1 MLPGYLLASQ
11 CFFFFMRLSEFF
23 MYQMDWPFHHKIAC
37 KIFSLAHL
45 TFTVIWGVSLPVWYL
60 EMLHVRQSKFSVIS
74 SLISTSLPR
83 DRSPSPSAWQSG
95 PWWSLLSSP
104 FQKPHLCSPLEAF
117 SSGGWTSGLS
127 SRFGTWRGW
136 FLFLTLPSS
145 VRQKIIFGNNQ
156 EIKQIIMKMA
166 RKGQPTVQ
174 LFCRIGY
181 IWPCPWKRKRKWQ
194 K

>member
-1 MLPGYLLASQ
+1 MNCYFPYVSIELYVCCQVTYWHLSV
-11 CFFFFMRLSEFF
+11 FFFMRLSEFF

-95 PWWSLLSSP
+95 PWWSRLSSP

-136 FLFLTLPSS
+136 FFFFNTPFF
-145 VRQKIIFGNNQ
+145 RTTENYF
-156 EIKQIIMKMA
+156 
-166 RKGQPTVQ
+166 R
-174 LFCRIGY
+174 
-181 IWPCPWKRKRKWQ
+181 
-194 K
+194 